1 MKAQADFAAIAAALG
16 VSKQAVKKRAAKDT
30 WAFIEQQS
38 NGGKK
43 RLFPTATLP
52 ADVRNAL
59 LVASAAAH
67 DDLSSGA
74 GASHPAPLPAAAA
87 HPSAAAGFSLVDSR
101 AGGNDL
107 TQGQRTAGLCIPALA
122 APDSG
127 QLDVERARDRI
138 LDFVAAFAGSA
149 ARAIEY
155 LNAHHYA
162 GSLPGPLAWAYEH
175 SWDKRRKDSRL
186 NLDTLNKWKAA
197 KKKRGRSAPLKVL
210 PDMSVK
216 PWHAFAVALRQRPQG
231 SIYSWIHEQI
241 EAQWNPAWGAEP
253 PSYDTVYRFFTDKF
267 SQIDQIKGRYTGSA
281 LRSHK
286 HWKPRTNAGM
296 PPWLEVHADGWNT
309 HFTAP
314 HPITGEFVTYEVW
327 HFHDVATRF
336 VTPPG
341 IGLTETYEVI
351 TAGLE
356 RCVRV
361 GGMMAVLQTDS
372 TKVVKRSPR
381 FTADPWAS
389 LADRAGIHV
398 VHPKEV
404 GNSQANGICENFN
417 TYLDRRSRELATY
430 QGKGMDSLSLKR
442 VKKLTEKMVKAV
454 KAGDLEARD
463 QFRREAEKMGKGR
476 VFMSVEE
483 AEDWINRVVDK
494 FNDKPH
500 RSLPKITCPTTGKRR
515 HQTPRECLQK
525 HMSEGWRPVALEE
538 HHLVDLFRPHVRC
551 KVTREAISPVGNGQR
566 YYHPEIGGWN
576 GKEVMAAID
585 PMDWRAVWVKS
596 LDGTFLFV
604 ADLVK
609 ATGYR
614 AKSQYEI
621 AESKRTEAQLKR
633 LSNKADAV
641 RARTGTVIAAPA
653 SSQIVLGGRV
663 IDADALATIEC
674 DSRQSLENVAEEEAR
689 APQGLSRSDRTPAE
703 NYADWLA
710 LDARQQTG
718 DTLTESD
725 ARWHRMYPNSAQYRA
740 EAGKRKAAA

>member
-1 MKAQADFAAIAAALG
+1 MSATADFAAIAAALK
-16 VSKQAVKKRAAKDT
+16 VSLQAVKKRAIKESWPYTEIPHPGRA
-30 WAFIEQQS
+30 
-38 NGGKK
+38 K
-43 RLFPTATLP
+43 RLFPVSTLP
-52 ADVRNAL
+52 PDVRNAL
-59 LVASAAAH
+59 LMHRAAALPAPTLVSSTPVSSAA
-67 DDLSSGA
+67 GA
-74 GASHPAPLPAAAA
+74 LPAIER
-87 HPSAAAGFSLVDSR
+87 PERS
-101 AGGNDL
+101 
-107 TQGQRTAGLCIPALA
+107 AGLFIPALA

-149 ARAIEY
+149 ARAIEH

-162 GSLPGPLAWAYEH
+162 GTLPGPLAWGYEH
-175 SWDKRRKDSRL
+175 AWDKRRKDSRL

-216 PWHAFAVALRQRPQG
+216 PWYAFAVALRQRPQG
-231 SIYSWIHEQI
+231 SEYSWIHEQI
-241 EAQWNPAWGAEP
+241 EAQWNPAWGDVP

-267 SQIDQIKGRYTGSA
+267 SQIDQLKGRYTGSA

-286 HWKPRTNAGM
+286 HWSPRTNAGM
-296 PPWLEVHADGWNT
+296 APWLEVHADGWNT

-381 FTADPWAS
+381 FTTDPWAS

-454 KAGDLEARD
+454 KAGDLVARD

-476 VFMSVEE
+476 VFMSVGE
-483 AEDWINRVVDK
+483 AEDWINRVVDE

-500 RSLPKITCPTTGKRR
+500 RSLPKITCPATGKRR
-515 HQTPRECLQK
+515 HQTPRECLQE
-525 HMSEGWRPVALEE
+525 HIDNGWLPVALEE

-566 YYHPEIGGWN
+566 YHHPEIGAWN

-596 LDGTFLFV
+596 LDGAFLFV

-614 AKSQYEI
+614 AQSQYEI
-621 AESKRTEAQLKR
+621 AQNKRADAQLKR
-633 LSNKADAV
+633 LSKKAEAV
-641 RARTGTVIAAPA
+641 RARTGTMIAAPV

-663 IDADALATIEC
+663 IDAEALAVI
-674 DSRQSLENVAEEEAR
+674 AEHPPEAPR
-689 APQGLSRSDRTPAE
+689 DQQDAPEHAASDTTVRPGMASGAVSRSDRTPAE

-710 LDARQQTG
+710 LDAAITAGQVT
-718 DTLTESD
+718 TEAD
-725 ARWHRMYPNSAQYRA
+725 ARWHRMYPSSAQYRA